1 MKNIDKKSKII
12 LSVLIS
18 VWILTWNLGFELG
31 VFGTVLYR
39 NLMNAWFFASITFLA
54 LLYFK
59 FIKGNEIKF
68 FSLLITAIPTAW
80 PVVDYIDQ
88 RSTSEFIHD
97 LVVAYYP
104 LMAVALGYTIYIF
117 LRLIKTDIFDP
128 LTKKNLVFIVFSIL
142 LVALTGFE
150 IGLHHYD
157 FLACGHFRISGEFI
171 PPNCYRHPE
180 HPFKTFYRK
189 SWSTPVE
196 LFRPQ

>member
-1 MKNIDKKSKII
+1 MKNIEKKSKII

-18 VWILTWNLGFELG
+18 VWIITWNLGFELG

-39 NLMNAWFFASITFLA
+39 NLLNAWLFANITFLA

-59 FIKGNEIKF
+59 FIKGHRIT
-68 FSLLITAIPTAW
+68 FSSLVLTFIPTIW

-88 RSTSEFIHD
+88 RSTSMLIHN
-97 LVVAYYP
+97 LIVAYYP
-104 LMAVALGYTIYIF
+104 LMAVTLGYTIFIF
-117 LRLIKTDIFDP
+117 LKLIKTDIFDP

-142 LVALTGFE
+142 LVALSGFE
-150 IGLHHYD
+150 IGIHHYD

-171 PPNCYRHPE
+171 PPNCYQHQE

-189 SWSTPVE
+189 SWSAPVE
-196 LFRPQ
+196 EYRPK